1 MYTYRIRGKRGP
13 FKIILPDSFC
23 SFLTPPGMSGSP
35 PSFSD
40 YLYFYSFMNRKIH
53 AHFHWQPIS
62 IVRYCS
68 FSFFREDY
76 AETVIVLFLIFRIGL
91 FDNICPYCLPVC
103 PPARRHFSDPL
114 WGHFLFSGITN
125 QVCRPFSRILR
136 DRKRHILLEVRTGN
150 NRRSLCKPPRTEYA
164 SLSLSHI
171 FRIHLRT
178 AWLSFSLGK
187 GSAREIPFFLWKNNK
202 EEQAARTFWRSLNH
216 AEPWL
221 SIGCEIFCRQIVYF
235 FCRFKSFSCWLSS
248 NCVVYI
254 KSTCFLYIVDC

>member
-1 MYTYRIRGKRGP
+1 MTRQFGMYTYRIRGKRGP

-91 FDNICPYCLPVC
+91 IKSAVLSSGLSTGHLPI
-103 PPARRHFSDPL
+103 ASE
-114 WGHFLFSGITN
+114 GISYKMAMP
-125 QVCRPFSRILR
+125 VP
-136 DRKRHILLEVRTGN
+136 
-150 NRRSLCKPPRTEYA
+150 
-164 SLSLSHI
+164 
-171 FRIHLRT
+171 FRISPC
-178 AWLSFSLGK
+178 LSRPEIRCTSV
-187 GSAREIPFFLWKNNK
+187 SAI
-202 EEQAARTFWRSLNH
+202 
-216 AEPWL
+216 
-221 SIGCEIFCRQIVYF
+221 
-235 FCRFKSFSCWLSS
+235 
-248 NCVVYI
+248 
-254 KSTCFLYIVDC
+254 

>member
-1 MYTYRIRGKRGP
+1 MDILNGYFLKKKMTRQFGMYTYRIRGKRGP

-23 SFLTPPGMSGSP
+23 FFLTPPGMSGSP

-114 WGHFLFSGITN
+114 
-125 QVCRPFSRILR
+125 
-136 DRKRHILLEVRTGN
+136 
-150 NRRSLCKPPRTEYA
+150 
-164 SLSLSHI
+164 
-171 FRIHLRT
+171 
-178 AWLSFSLGK
+178 
-187 GSAREIPFFLWKNNK
+187 
-202 EEQAARTFWRSLNH
+202 
-216 AEPWL
+216 
-221 SIGCEIFCRQIVYF
+221 
-235 FCRFKSFSCWLSS
+235 
-248 NCVVYI
+248 
-254 KSTCFLYIVDC
+254 

>member
-1 MYTYRIRGKRGP
+1 MTRQFGMYTYRIRGKKRTIQ
-13 FKIILPDSFC
+13 IILPDSFC
-23 SFLTPPGMSGSP
+23 SFLTPPGMSSSP

-91 FDNICPYCLPVC
+91 FDNICPYLSSGLSAGSPPLLRSALRTLSFFRDYKSGLPSVL
-103 PPARRHFSDPL
+103 PHLARSETAHTPGSSHR
-114 WGHFLFSGITN
+114 
-125 QVCRPFSRILR
+125 QY
-136 DRKRHILLEVRTGN
+136 
-150 NRRSLCKPPRTEYA
+150 RRSLCKPPRTEYA

-187 GSAREIPFFLWKNNK
+187 GSAREIPFFL
-202 EEQAARTFWRSLNH
+202 
-216 AEPWL
+216 
-221 SIGCEIFCRQIVYF
+221 
-235 FCRFKSFSCWLSS
+235 
-248 NCVVYI
+248 
-254 KSTCFLYIVDC
+254 

>member
-1 MYTYRIRGKRGP
+1 MTRQFGMYTYRIRGKRGP

-91 FDNICPYCLPVC
+91 FDNICRIVFRFVRRLAATSPIRSEDTFFFPGLQISAVRS
-103 PPARRHFSDPL
+103 PASCE
-114 WGHFLFSGITN
+114 I
-125 QVCRPFSRILR
+125 
-136 DRKRHILLEVRTGN
+136 GN
-150 NRRSLCKPPRTEYA
+150 GTYSWKFHRQYRRSLCKPPRTEYA

-187 GSAREIPFFLWKNNK
+187 GSAREIPFFLSKK
-202 EEQAARTFWRSLNH
+202 
-216 AEPWL
+216 
-221 SIGCEIFCRQIVYF
+221 
-235 FCRFKSFSCWLSS
+235 
-248 NCVVYI
+248 
-254 KSTCFLYIVDC
+254 

>member
-91 FDNICPYCLPVC
+91 FNNICPYCLPVC

-150 NRRSLCKPPRTEYA
+150 IAGLFASPKDGIRLPQSVTYLPYPSPHHMAFLLSREGLCPRN
-164 SLSLSHI
+164 SI
-171 FRIHLRT
+171 
-178 AWLSFSLGK
+178 FSLK
-187 GSAREIPFFLWKNNK
+187 K
-202 EEQAARTFWRSLNH
+202 
-216 AEPWL
+216 
-221 SIGCEIFCRQIVYF
+221 
-235 FCRFKSFSCWLSS
+235 
-248 NCVVYI
+248 
-254 KSTCFLYIVDC
+254 

>member
-1 MYTYRIRGKRGP
+1 MTRQFGMYTYRIRGKRGP

-103 PPARRHFSDPL
+103 PPVR
-114 WGHFLFSGITN
+114 
-125 QVCRPFSRILR
+125 RPFSRILR

-150 NRRSLCKPPRTEYA
+150 IAGLSACPQGRNTPPSVCHISSVSVPA
-164 SLSLSHI
+164 PHGFPSLSREGLCPRNSI
-171 FRIHLRT
+171 
-178 AWLSFSLGK
+178 FSLK
-187 GSAREIPFFLWKNNK
+187 K
-202 EEQAARTFWRSLNH
+202 
-216 AEPWL
+216 
-221 SIGCEIFCRQIVYF
+221 
-235 FCRFKSFSCWLSS
+235 
-248 NCVVYI
+248 
-254 KSTCFLYIVDC
+254 

>member
-1 MYTYRIRGKRGP
+1 MDILNGYFLKKKMTRQFGMYTYRIRGKRGP

-23 SFLTPPGMSGSP
+23 SFLTPPGMAGSP

-91 FDNICPYCLPVC
+91 FNNICPYCLPVC

-150 NRRSLCKPPRTEYA
+150 IAGLFASPQGRNTPPSVCHISSVSISVPHGFPSL
-164 SLSLSHI
+164 
-171 FRIHLRT
+171 
-178 AWLSFSLGK
+178 
-187 GSAREIPFFLWKNNK
+187 
-202 EEQAARTFWRSLNH
+202 
-216 AEPWL
+216 
-221 SIGCEIFCRQIVYF
+221 
-235 FCRFKSFSCWLSS
+235 
-248 NCVVYI
+248 
-254 KSTCFLYIVDC
+254 